1 MKAAAFLLIACG
13 AISGGCSRDSA
24 PTAPPITA
32 PPTTAPPTT
41 APATTAPATTAQPTT
56 APATTA
62 QPPGAPSPGAPSPGA
77 ANLIRTP
84 PIKLLN
90 DQQLRALSLRCEKY
104 VPENSARGPYD
115 AAYCEA
121 AMAAWSDA
129 PLQMIPIEKDSIPQP
144 TAAPK

>member
-1 MKAAAFLLIACG
+1 MKAAAFLLIACS
-13 AISGGCSRDSA
+13 ALACGCSRDSA
-24 PTAPPITA
+24 QTP
-32 PPTTAPPTT
+32 PPTTTPPTT
-41 APATTAPATTAQPTT
+41 TPPPTT
-56 APATTA
+56 P
-62 QPPGAPSPGAPSPGA
+62 PPGAS
-77 ANLIRTP
+77 NLIRTP

-90 DQQLRALSLRCEKY
+90 DQQLRALSQRCEKY

-129 PLQMIPIEKDSIPQP
+129 PLQMLPIPKDGIPQS

>member
-1 MKAAAFLLIACG
+1 MNAAACLLLAFG
-13 AISGGCSRDSA
+13 ALPCGCSRDSA
-24 PTAPPITA
+24 PTAPPTSA
-32 PPTTAPPTT
+32 P
-41 APATTAPATTAQPTT
+41 
-56 APATTA
+56 
-62 QPPGAPSPGAPSPGA
+62 PPGAS
-77 ANLIRTP
+77 NLIRTP

-90 DQQLRALSLRCEKY
+90 DQQLRALSQRCEKY

-129 PLQMIPIEKDSIPQP
+129 PLQMVPIDKDSIPQS

>member
-41 APATTAPATTAQPTT
+41 APATTAQPTTAQP
-56 APATTA
+56 
-62 QPPGAPSPGAPSPGA
+62 PGA